1 MFNNDDSPNVFWR
14 PKLGYYSNQSKNA
27 KLYVEDGKDGKPDKR
42 KPTHATSYNWWVFFK
57 YINGKAVFNDGY
69 YSQQTSSHQAGVKAV
84 LKKLRIKFIT
94 IESRYHLNQLDECL
108 QDLYRQK
115 FRLEIES
122 NRKNS
127 SPKRNAERERAMKDL
142 DKKIKELASIGV
154 KISKKSIEDMRQREQ
169 ALERMRIESM
179 RKDREA
185 QKIIRQQKRELLEN
199 SWNTE
204 ETEVA

>member
-1 MFNNDDSPNVFWR
+1 
-14 PKLGYYSNQSKNA
+14 
-27 KLYVEDGKDGKPDKR
+27 
-42 KPTHATSYNWWVFFK
+42 
-57 YINGKAVFNDGY
+57 
-69 YSQQTSSHQAGVKAV
+69 
-84 LKKLRIKFIT
+84 
-94 IESRYHLNQLDECL
+94 
-108 QDLYRQK
+108 
-115 FRLEIES
+115 
-122 NRKNS
+122 
-127 SPKRNAERERAMKDL
+127 MKDL